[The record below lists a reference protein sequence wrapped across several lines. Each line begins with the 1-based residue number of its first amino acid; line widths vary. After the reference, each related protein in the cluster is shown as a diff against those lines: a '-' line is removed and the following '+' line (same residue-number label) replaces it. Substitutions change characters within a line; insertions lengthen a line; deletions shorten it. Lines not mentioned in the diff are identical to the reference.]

1 LSHCKSLSNEF
12 GVLYSRALNGVDAPE
27 VVVEMHLANGLT
39 SFTIVGLPEA
49 EVKEY
54 KDRVH
59 AVFRL
64 INSSSQHLCTTVNL
78 AQQD

>member
-1 LSHCKSLSNEF
+1 
-12 GVLYSRALNGVDAPE
+12 LYSRALNGVDAPE

-49 EVKEY
+49 EVKEN
-54 KDRVH
+54 KDRVR

-64 INSSSQHLCTTVNL
+64 INSNSQHLRTTVNL